1 MKDIPMFT
9 TEYGTASLILKE
21 VPYRQEAYIRIQGA
35 FPGMLKGLL
44 EECVTLCTMAGA
56 ERIYASGAED
66 LTEYPLYTA
75 VYEMRGEAVVD
86 KQMICSLFPVTDAT
100 VTRWR
105 QIYNEKMRS
114 VDNAGTLTAF
124 DEKQIVS
131 SGGAYFVH
139 KDGQLLGIG
148 WMDDTKLLTIAATE
162 PGMGRH
168 VMHSLLSL
176 VEGATVT
183 LEVAST
189 NVRAIRLY
197 EKMGF
202 VKSREISRWYRI
214 K

>member
-1 MKDIPMFT
+1 MKDIPVFT

-21 VPYRQEAYIRIQGA
+21 IPYRQVAYVRILGTV
-35 FPGMLKGLL
+35 FGMLKDLL
-44 EECVTLCTMAGA
+44 AECVTFCTMAGA
-56 ERIYASGAED
+56 EQIYAAGEED

-86 KQMICSLFPVTDAT
+86 TQMICSLFPVTDAT
-100 VTRWR
+100 VSRWR
-105 QIYNEKMRS
+105 NIYNEKMRS

-148 WMDDTKLLTIAATE
+148 WMDDTKLLTIAAAE